1 MELPRWQVPRVPD
14 PWTWDAVPP
23 LPPLVRSEDGTAAE
37 QATTVRLAWDETA
50 LHVRFDCVDRHA
62 WGTWTRRDDPLWQ
75 EEAVEVFLA
84 PGEADPVDY
93 LEFEVSPRG
102 VLFDARIHNP
112 TSLRADLRA
121 DVPWDCP
128 GIRWEAGPGA
138 ERQDWWAA
146 LAIPWSGLLAPV
158 EAPPPLWRANFC
170 RIDRPAEEP
179 AEFSAWSPTL
189 VRPAD
194 FHKPARFGVLEL
206 KDPHPGG
213 AHRFFLPPQIA
224 PRRGSSAFCS

>member
-1 MELPRWQVPRVPD
+1 MDLPCWPAPHVSGG
-14 PWTWDAVPP
+14 WSWDEIPP
-23 LPPLVRSEDGTAAE
+23 LPPLVRTEDGAPAE
-37 QATTVRLAWDETA
+37 QPTRVRVAWDDTA
-50 LHVRFDCVDRHA
+50 LHVRFECADRHA
-62 WGTWTRRDDPLWQ
+62 WGTLGRRDDPLWK

-121 DVPWDCP
+121 DVAWDCP
-128 GIRWEAGPGA
+128 GLRWKAGSGA
-138 ERQDWWAA
+138 ARQDWWAV
-146 LAIPWSGLLAPV
+146 LSLPWHGLLDSL
-158 EAPPPLWRANFC
+158 EGPPPPVWRANFY
-170 RIDRPAEEP
+170 RIERPSGGA

-206 KDPHPGG
+206 GI
-213 AHRFFLPPQIA
+213 Q
-224 PRRGSSAFCS
+224 PR

>member
-1 MELPRWQVPRVPD
+1 MSLPRWQAHRVSSS
-14 PWTWDAVPP
+14 WSWDEIPP
-23 LPPLVRSEDGTAAE
+23 LPPLVRSEDGTPAG
-37 QATTVRLAWDETA
+37 QATTVRVAWDDAA
-50 LHVRFDCVDRHA
+50 LHVRFDCVDDHA
-62 WGTWTRRDDPLWQ
+62 WGTLTRRDDPLWQ

-121 DVPWDCP
+121 DVAWDCP
-128 GIRWEAGPGA
+128 GIRWEAGSGG
-138 ERQDWWAA
+138 ERQDWWAV
-146 LAIPWSGLLAPV
+146 LVLPWSGLLTNSFRST
-158 EAPPPLWRANFC
+158 APPPVWRANFY
-170 RIDRPAEEP
+170 RIDRPAGAP

-194 FHKPARFGVLEL
+194 FHKPARFGVLE
-206 KDPHPGG
+206 
-213 AHRFFLPPQIA
+213 R
-224 PRRGSSAFCS
+224 

>member
-1 MELPRWQVPRVPD
+1 MDLPRWLAPSVSGA
-14 PWTWDAVPP
+14 WTWEEVPP
-23 LPPLVRSEDGTAAE
+23 LPPLVRTEDGASAE
-37 QATTVRLAWDETA
+37 QATRVRVAWDDAA
-50 LHVRFDCVDRHA
+50 LHVRFECADRHA
-62 WGTWTRRDDPLWQ
+62 WGTLRQRDDPLWQ

-121 DVPWDCP
+121 DVAWDCP
-128 GIRWEAGPGA
+128 GIRWEAGSGA
-138 ERQDWWAA
+138 ERQDWWAVLA
-146 LAIPWSGLLAPV
+146 LPWSGFLGRP
-158 EAPPPLWRANFC
+158 EGPPPPVWRANFY
-170 RIDRPAEEP
+170 RIERPSDGP

-194 FHKPARFGVLEL
+194 FHKPARFGVVEL
-206 KDPHPGG
+206 G
-213 AHRFFLPPQIA
+213 
-224 PRRGSSAFCS
+224 RGLGRMR

>member
-1 MELPRWQVPRVPD
+1 MHRPFWQVPRVSD
-14 PWTWDAVPP
+14 PWSWEAIPP
-23 LPPLVRSEDGTAAE
+23 LPPLVRSEDGAPAE
-37 QATTVRLAWDETA
+37 QATAVRLAWDETA
-50 LHVRFDCVDRHA
+50 LHVRFECADRHA
-62 WGTWTRRDDPLWQ
+62 WGTFTRRDDPLWQ

-121 DVPWDCP
+121 DVAWDCP
-128 GIRWEAGPGA
+128 GLRGEAGAGSG
-138 ERQDWWAA
+138 RQDWWAVLA
-146 LAIPWSGLLAPV
+146 LPWSGLLDRR
-158 EAPPPLWRANFC
+158 EGPPPSVWRANFY
-170 RIDRPAEEP
+170 RIDRPEDGP

-206 KDPHPGG
+206 G
-213 AHRFFLPPQIA
+213 RM
-224 PRRGSSAFCS
+224 R